1 MTGML
6 ARPAPALWRTLVM
19 AAAGLTAPLLWPGV
33 LPNLLSVQGAHVH
46 GALPPALNLL
56 TLSADLLIGASY
68 TVIAGILGWIVYR
81 NRQALPFDW
90 VVLAFGLFIVA
101 CGLTHV
107 MHVITRVTPLY
118 WLDGYVRGLTAVVSL
133 ATAAALPPLLPRV
146 TALLSAERSLVEQ
159 QQDLERVNVALQEAA
174 ERSNLLAA
182 LGDALQGAQT
192 DTDVQRTALDRLGPA
207 LGATSMLVALLD
219 GQQARPTVVWGM
231 PTGRPAALVA
241 QDGFDVQQVPVLSR
255 TLQAGAA
262 TYLDE
267 GQHLPG
273 AASSRAGAYG
283 LEPIFNAAGQ
293 VTGGV
298 AAWRP
303 AGQAW
308 RAGEQDL
315 LRRAAAT
322 VGLALERTRALSELA
337 RQHEALSEANRNLE
351 RSNADLD
358 RFAAIASHDLKA
370 PIRAVTSFAELL
382 SSRYAPHLDGR
393 GLTYLAQIR
402 TNGYHMERLVDDLLL
417 YSRAAVTSP
426 AFATVDTATTIQ
438 NVLTRLKPDLAGDV
452 TVTLINLPAVQGD
465 AAQLD
470 RLFQNLLSN
479 ALKYRK
485 PDPLQIVIRAQA
497 GPDHT
502 WQFDVQD
509 TGQGIEPEYY
519 QRIFQLFARL
529 HPREVD
535 GTGLG
540 LAICQRIVQHHGG
553 DLWVESTPGQGS
565 TFSFT
570 LPRVPQGA

>member
-1 MTGML
+1 ML
-6 ARPAPALWRTLVM
+6 YPALEPSLYSK
-19 AAAGLTAPLLWPGV
+19 LSKLWGQP
-33 LPNLLSVQGAHVH
+33 S
-46 GALPPALNLL
+46 
-56 TLSADLLIGASY
+56 ASY

-133 ATAAALPPLLPRV
+133 ATAAALPPLVPRV
-146 TALLSAERSLVEQ
+146 TALLSAERTLVEQ

-174 ERSNLLAA
+174 ERSDLLAA

-192 DTDVQRTALDRLGPA
+192 DTDVQLTALDRLGPA

-219 GQQARPTVVWGM
+219 GQQARPTVVWGV
-231 PTGRPAALVA
+231 PTGRPAELVA
-241 QDGFDVQQVPVLSR
+241 QDGFDVQQVPVLARS
-255 TLQAGAA
+255 LQAGSA
-262 TYLDE
+262 TYLNE

-273 AASSRAGAYG
+273 VASSLSGAYG

-322 VGLALERTRALSELA
+322 VGLALERTQALSELA

-358 RFAAIASHDLKA
+358 RFASIASHDLKA

-382 SSRYAPHLDGR
+382 SARYAPHLEGR
-393 GLTYLAQIR
+393 GLTYLTQIR

-426 AFATVDTATTIQ
+426 AFAAVDTATTVQ
-438 NVLTRLKPDLAGDV
+438 NVLTRLKPDLEGDV
-452 TVTLINLPAVQGD
+452 TVTLLNLPAVQGD

-485 PDPLQIVIRAQA
+485 PDPLQIIVRAQA

-509 TGQGIEPEYY
+509 NGQGIEPEYH

-529 HPREVD
+529 HHREVD

-540 LAICQRIVQHHGG
+540 LAICRRIVQHHGG
-553 DLWVESTPGQGS
+553 DLWVESTPGQCS

-570 LPRVPQGA
+570 LPRLPQHA